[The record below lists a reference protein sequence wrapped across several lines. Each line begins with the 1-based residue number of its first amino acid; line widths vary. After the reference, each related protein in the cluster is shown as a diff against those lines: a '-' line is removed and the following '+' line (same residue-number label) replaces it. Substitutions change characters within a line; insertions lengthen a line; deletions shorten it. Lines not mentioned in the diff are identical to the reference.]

1 MNEKLTK
8 YYASAAI
15 GLAACVRG
23 CAVRGAVFGRGRER
37 TSVRILSDAFFVPG
51 VLLSGAAG
59 LSFAASKGFYDVFS
73 YGIQTIKSHFE
84 FKKDKRAESLYEFK
98 ERKNSEKRGWLKET
112 LVVGLSCIA
121 LAAVLVV
128 VYILL

>member
-15 GLAACVRG
+15 GLVLVF
-23 CAVRGAVFGRGRER
+23 AVALSAGLFSAEGAKDV
-37 TSVRILSDAFFVPG
+37 VRILSDAFFVPG

-84 FKKDKRAESLYEFK
+84 FKKDKRAESLYDFK
-98 ERKNSEKRGWLKET
+98 KRKNAEKRGWLKET
-112 LVVGLSCIA
+112 LVVGLIFIA
-121 LAAVLVV
+121 LAAVFVV

>member
-15 GLAACVRG
+15 GLVLVF
-23 CAVRGAVFGRGRER
+23 AVALSAGLFSVEGAKDV
-37 TSVRILSDAFFVPG
+37 VRILSDAFFVPG